1 MRYYDLLQ
9 LYFERSN
16 ALQWYWTIYVV
27 VIGGLLAF
35 SSLRQRPDWRTAVLV
50 TVLYCFFAYK
60 NLGAIKDVTD
70 QRLAIHRAIV
80 ALPADRLDV
89 KEIDLRP
96 VIEPTLLP
104 PEYPGVRNFHVASD
118 VLTIA
123 AIWAMERRRVKAA
136 KTAQPV

>member
-1 MRYYDLLQ
+1 VVLDHLRGRDRRVARVLLPAAAAG
-9 LYFERSN
+9 R
-16 ALQWYWTIYVV
+16 A
-27 VIGGLLAF
+27 
-35 SSLRQRPDWRTAVLV
+35 RTAALV

-80 ALPADRLDV
+80 SLPGDRLDV

-136 KTAQPV
+136 KAAPLV